1 MTQVQETKDRD
12 VDQNKVMAAI
22 SYVWILCLVP
32 LFLKRHSKFCQFH
45 AKQGLV
51 LFILEVLGW
60 LIFWVPLVG
69 WLLFIYIIVMAVL
82 GIMNAL
88 QGNYWEMP
96 ALGKYAR
103 KINL

>member
-1 MTQVQETKDRD
+1 MSEEKKQAVSRD
-12 VDQNKVMAAI
+12 ERVMGVLA
-22 SYVWILCLVP
+22 YLWVLCLLP
-32 LFLKRHSKFCQFH
+32 LLSRKDSEFCQFH

-69 WLLFIYIIVMAVL
+69 WLLFIYIMVMAVL